1 MKRFR
6 LTKQAKILL
15 MALVIA
21 LLGVGIFGAF
31 KAGFIKESVPK
42 TDKTE
47 QIDNVEVS
55 TTEEVT
61 NTSKEDGVI
70 NLSLDEWVGWSS
82 IIIAN
87 GGDTTQP
94 GSIFDKLGLKVNI
107 NIINDAEL
115 SSNALIKGDLNAA
128 GYTINR
134 VAFLSD
140 KFASSNTSVIMPFIT
155 NYSNGGDGIIASNKF
170 KTVESLVDAKIGV
183 PEFSEA
189 HSLVV
194 WFVNKS
200 DLTQSQKEQIINNL
214 IMFDT
219 PDEAANAFFAG
230 KIDVAATWEPYLSQA
245 EQSTDSH
252 VLFSTASSSRLIMDG
267 ILFDAAFAEKY
278 PENVQ
283 KFIDG
288 TLQAKELYKTDFAA
302 VRDVMPMFATSSDE
316 EYIAM
321 ANTANLA
328 GWQDNINILESDGPI
343 IYTDMCKIWNSIG
356 ENTDNGLVTTLF
368 DNSYLNALSDKYSSV
383 QDDTNKVEFT
393 QEQKDSVKDA
403 TALMTKTA
411 TINFV
416 ADTAKFLDSAE
427 ATAKLDEFIEI
438 AKALNGTIIQ
448 IEGNIASTT
457 EASEAGQKLSENR
470 AKTVAKYFQANGID
484 PNRIIIVGNGSS
496 KPIGDNNTE
505 EGKTLNRRT
514 DVFFK
519 TVEQ

>member
-1 MKRFR
+1 MGRFR

-15 MALVIA
+15 MALVIVACGA
-21 LLGVGIFGAF
+21 LVFFGV
-31 KAGFIKESVPK
+31 KTGFIKESVPK
-42 TDKTE
+42 EETKENVKVEQTTDK
-47 QIDNVEVS
+47 VA
-55 TTEEVT
+55 
-61 NTSKEDGVI
+61 NTSKEDGTI

-82 IIIAN
+82 IVIAN
-87 GGDTTQP
+87 GGNTTQP
-94 GSIFDKLGLKVNI
+94 GSIFDELGLKVNI

-134 VAFLSD
+134 TAFLSN
-140 KFASSNTSVIMPFIT
+140 KFAQSKTNVVMPFIT
-155 NYSNGGDGIIASNKF
+155 NYSNGGDGIIANNKF
-170 KTVESLVDAKIGV
+170 QTVESLVNAKIGV

-200 DLTQSQKEQIINNL
+200 DLSQSDKEKIINNL

-219 PDEAANAFFAG
+219 PDEAANAFFSG
-230 KIDVAATWEPYLSQA
+230 KIDVAATWQPYLSQA
-245 EQSTDSH
+245 EDSTDSH

-267 ILFDAAFAEKY
+267 ILFNADWAEKH
-278 PENVQ
+278 PEQVQ

-288 TLQAKELYKTDFAA
+288 TLQAKELYKTDFGA
-302 VRDVMPMFATSSDE
+302 VRDVMPMFATSSDQ
-316 EYIAM
+316 EYIDM

-328 GWQDNINILESDGPI
+328 GWKDNVDLMDGDAPL

-356 ENTDNGLVTTLF
+356 EETDNGLVVSMF
-368 DNSYLNALSDKYSSV
+368 DNSYLMALSDKYSGI
-383 QDDTNKVEFT
+383 QDTSTKVEFT
-393 QEQKDSVKDA
+393 QEQKNTAKDA
-403 TALMTKTA
+403 TALLTKTA

-416 ADTAKFLDSAE
+416 PDTAKFLDNTE
-427 ATAKLDEFIEI
+427 ATQKLDEFIEI
-438 AKALNGTIIQ
+438 AKALDGTIIQ
-448 IEGNIASTT
+448 IEGNIASTS
-457 EASEAGQKLSENR
+457 EASEAGQMLSENR

-484 PNRIIIVGNGSS
+484 PDRIIVIGNGSS
-496 KPIGDNNTE
+496 KPVGDNNTE
-505 EGKTLNRRT
+505 EGKIMNRRT

>member
-1 MKRFR
+1 MGRFK

-15 MALVIA
+15 VGVAIVILA
-21 LLGVGIFGAF
+21 GLIFGAI
-31 KAGFIKESVPK
+31 KTGFVKNDISGSDATNSTP
-42 TDKTE
+42 TS
-47 QIDNVEVS
+47 NVTINNSGDE
-55 TTEEVT
+55 
-61 NTSKEDGVI
+61 NTI

-87 GGDTTQP
+87 GGATTQD
-94 GSIFDKLGLKVNI
+94 GSIFDQLGLNVNI

-134 VAFLSD
+134 TAFLSE
-140 KFASSNTSVIMPFIT
+140 KFANSGKEVVMPFIT
-155 NYSNGGDGIIASNKF
+155 NYSNGGDGIIASSEF
-170 KTVESLVDAKIGV
+170 QTVESLVNAKIGV

-200 DLTQSQKEQIINNL
+200 DLPQSDKEKIINNL

-230 KIDVAATWEPYLSQA
+230 KIDVAATWEPYLTQA
-245 EQSTDSH
+245 ESGTNSH
-252 VLFSTASSSRLIMDG
+252 VLFSTASSTRLILDG
-267 ILFDAAFAEKY
+267 ILFDAEWAEAH
-278 PENVQ
+278 PELVQ

-288 TLQAKELYKTDFAA
+288 TLQAKSLYKTDFGA
-302 VRDVMPMFATSSDE
+302 VRDVMPMFATATDQ
-316 EYIAM
+316 EYIDM

-328 GWQDNINILESDGPI
+328 GWKDNVELLDEVAPLV
-343 IYTDMCKIWNSIG
+343 YTDMCKIWNSIG
-356 ENTDNGLVTTLF
+356 ENTNNGMVVSLF
-368 DNSYLNALSDKYSSV
+368 DNSYVNALSDKYSSV
-383 QDDTNKVEFT
+383 KEESGKVEIT
-393 QEQKDSVKDA
+393 QAQKDNAVDA

-416 ADTAKFLDSAE
+416 PDTAKFLNSGE
-427 ATAKLDEFIEI
+427 ATEALDEFIEI
-438 AKALNGTIIQ
+438 AKVLDGTIIQ
-448 IEGNIASTT
+448 IEGNIASDTA
-457 EASEAGQKLSENR
+457 ASEAGQKLSHNR
-470 AKTVAKYFQANGID
+470 ANTVAKYFIANGID
-484 PNRIIIVGNGSS
+484 PNRIIVIGNGST
-496 KPIGDNNTE
+496 KQTGDNSTE
-505 EGKTLNRRT
+505 AGKIQNRRT